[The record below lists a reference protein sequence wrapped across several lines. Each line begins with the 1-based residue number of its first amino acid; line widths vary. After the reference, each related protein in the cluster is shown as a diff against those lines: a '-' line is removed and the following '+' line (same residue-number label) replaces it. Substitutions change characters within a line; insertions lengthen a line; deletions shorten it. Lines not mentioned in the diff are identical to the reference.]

1 MLKRTVSLPALVMVA
16 LLATWTPSANADA
29 VTDWNEIAVKA
40 AAAGRPGPPGLLDLA
55 IVHAAA
61 HDAAQAIE
69 RRFEPY
75 AYSDPSRTG
84 IGSVDAA
91 VAAAA
96 HRALVRIYPAQ
107 QKDLDPIYDAYLAS
121 HGLAGDPALA
131 TGTAAADLVYE
142 KHYRPVTSVEPFYG
156 RNTVGQWRSAA
167 PMAAVY
173 LASTQPFTLE
183 EAAQFRPAPPPPLT
197 SGRYLRDFEEVR
209 RVGSV
214 AAHPSSG
221 TEIARFWSAE
231 FASQWNEALRDVANR
246 HVPDTADRARLFAL
260 ANLSAADALIAVWDC
275 KIHYNLWRPST
286 AIAEADND
294 GNRYTQG
301 DGLWT
306 GLIADPPYPDYV
318 SGANGLTGA
327 FTRSLQLFFGTDDLA
342 FTVKTTNGAVSN
354 KVRHYER
361 ISDAAQEVVD
371 ARIFLGIHFRT
382 ADEEGRRLGTRV
394 AQWAHANYLRPV
406 QPPALIAPSAE
417 GPCLPIEF

>member
-1 MLKRTVSLPALVMVA
+1 MSKRSVSLPALVIVA
-16 LLATWTPSANADA
+16 LCATWTASVHADT

-55 IVHAAA
+55 LVHAAA
-61 HDAAQAIE
+61 HDAVQAIE
-69 RRFEPY
+69 GEFEPF
-75 AYSDPSRTG
+75 AYSDSSRKG
-84 IGSVDAA
+84 IGSVEAA

-96 HRALVRIYPAQ
+96 HRALVRIYPTQ
-107 QKDLDPIYDAYLAS
+107 QKDLDPIYDAYLAA

-131 TGTAAADLVYE
+131 TGTAAADFVYE
-142 KHYRPVTSVEPFYG
+142 KHYRPVISVEPFYG
-156 RNTVGQWRSAA
+156 RNVVGQWRSTV

-197 SGRYLRDFEEVR
+197 SGRYLRDFEEVKR
-209 RVGSV
+209 IGSA

-231 FASQWNEALRDVANR
+231 YASQWNEALRDVANR

-260 ANLSAADALIAVWDC
+260 ANLSAADALIAVWEC
-275 KIHYNLWRPST
+275 KIHYNFWRPST
-286 AIAEADND
+286 AIQEAEDD
-294 GNRYTQG
+294 GNRHTEA

-327 FTRSLQLFFGTDDLA
+327 FTRALQLFFGTDDLE
-342 FTVKTTNGAVSN
+342 FTVKTTNGLVSN

-371 ARIFLGIHFRT
+371 ARIFLGIHFRL
-382 ADEEGRRLGTRV
+382 ADEEGRRLGSRV
-394 AQWAHANYLRPV
+394 AQWTHANYLRPLKSS
-406 QPPALIAPSAE
+406 ARIAPSEEAR
-417 GPCLPIEF
+417 CTRMSF